1 MLDAYFILAMT
12 LILIWYT
19 SFRKSKL
26 DHIPTVGYSSPLLSY
41 ISALRFFKHG
51 REIIA
56 EGYRKYP
63 NQVWKLPTWDGW
75 FVVANGIERVEE
87 IGKASDKYLSG
98 VIAFASFMQLD
109 YTLGPEVTS
118 NSYHTNV
125 VRTSVTRN
133 IATQFKDMHEEMIL
147 TFEELL
153 PPDDRDWIGIPIFP
167 AIVNIMSRI
176 SARLSVGY
184 PLCLNKDFQEICNR
198 SETAIVSGRS
208 LRYFPAFLRP
218 LAARLLNPAYSDRK
232 ALAEYLRPLI
242 QQRLDQE
249 RVHGPDWEGKP
260 NDVLMWLLDEAGRMG
275 LERTPLDMATRL
287 YFLTFASHP
296 LSTTFM
302 CAIYEVITRPEY
314 LQPLRDE
321 VSAALESGG
330 GTWSKNTISKL
341 YKMDSFFREVQRY
354 YDMQL
359 LRLGRRVLHDF
370 SFSDGTIVP
379 AGSTLYVNSYGLHH
393 DETLFPSPNTFD
405 GFRFLPQGESG
416 KRGEEELELEE
427 RLKRQPM
434 MSKPTLDYNA
444 FGYGK
449 NACPGRFSAAYQ
461 LKTMLAYIITTY
473 DMKVEEGEDIAT
485 TWVEMDVNP
494 NVHAKVFFKRRFRKE

>member
-1 MLDAYFILAMT
+1 
-12 LILIWYT
+12 
-19 SFRKSKL
+19 L

-98 VIAFASFMQLD
+98 VIAFASVGFLIFCHQK
-109 YTLGPEVTS
+109 P
-118 NSYHTNV
+118 YHTNV

-147 TFEELL
+147 TFEEML
-153 PPDDRDWIGIPIFP
+153 PPDNHWTGIPIFP

-184 PLCLNKDFQEICNR
+184 PLCN
-198 SETAIVSGRS
+198 GRS

-218 LAARLLNPAYSDRK
+218 LSPSVGLFCKALFTLTFLDRLAARLLNPAYSDRK
-232 ALAEYLRPLI
+232 VLAEYLRPLI
-242 QQRLDQE
+242 QQRLNQE

-260 NDVLMWLLDEAGRMG
+260 NDVLMWLLDEAGRAG

-296 LSTTFM
+296 LSTVRTFM

-359 LRLGRRVLHDF
+359 RRRVLQDF

-473 DMKVEEGEDIAT
+473 DMKIEEGEDLAT